1 MQQQRCGEEA
11 MDTAP
16 MVRPP
21 PSVAAS
27 STGGGGGTTSRPPAA
42 AVVVAMDESDDAVA
56 SGRAAQPCGGGDVAA
71 RQSAP
76 PSDQFPPQPSLGR
89 VSFQPVA
96 GFAAAALSC
105 HRHVIS
111 QQPFSASVGGV
122 PVVPSMPVT
131 VPCYSVRPLAPPP
144 PTQPPYV
151 YYRPSDGFCV
161 TTSTAAARHE
171 PQYGSE
177 HL

>member
-1 MQQQRCGEEA
+1 

-27 STGGGGGTTSRPPAA
+27 SAGGGTTSRPPAA

-56 SGRAAQPCGGGDVAA
+56 SGRAAQPCGGDVAA

-76 PSDQFPPQPSLGR
+76 PSDQLPPQPSPGG

-122 PVVPSMPVT
+122 PAVPSMPVT

>member
-42 AVVVAMDESDDAVA
+42 TAVVAMDESDDAVA
-56 SGRAAQPCGGGDVAA
+56 SDRPTQPCGDVAA
-71 RQSAP
+71 RQS
-76 PSDQFPPQPSLGR
+76 DQFAPPPQPSPGG

-111 QQPFSASVGGV
+111 QQPFSASVGGGV
-122 PVVPSMPVT
+122 PAVPSMPVT

-177 HL
+177 HF

>member
-1 MQQQRCGEEA
+1 MQQRCGEEA

-27 STGGGGGTTSRPPAA
+27 SAGGGGGTTSRPPAA
-42 AVVVAMDESDDAVA
+42 AAAVVAMDESDDAVA
-56 SGRAAQPCGGGDVAA
+56 SGRATPPCGGGDVAA
-71 RQSAP
+71 RQS
-76 PSDQFPPQPSLGR
+76 DQFPPPPLPSPGG

-122 PVVPSMPVT
+122 PAVPSMPVT

-177 HL
+177 HF